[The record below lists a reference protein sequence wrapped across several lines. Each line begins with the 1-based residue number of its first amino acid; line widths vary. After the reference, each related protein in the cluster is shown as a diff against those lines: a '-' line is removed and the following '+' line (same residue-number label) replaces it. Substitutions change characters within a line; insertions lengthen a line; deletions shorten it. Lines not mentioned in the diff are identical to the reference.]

1 MRLVDSFPT
10 DRINDIE
17 YRVGR
22 VFPFGASIVE
32 GGVNFSIFSKEAT
45 GCTLLLFHQGEKEP
59 FVEIPYLKE
68 LGINLDVVF
77 NHTGRDAM
85 VFGL

>member
-1 MRLVDSFPT
+1 MRSIDSFPT

-22 VFPFGASIVE
+22 VLPFGASIVE

-45 GCTLLLFHQGEKEP
+45 GCTLLLFH
-59 FVEIPYLKE
+59 YCT
-68 LGINLDVVF
+68 INGGPSCQVTDVACPEY
-77 NHTGRDAM
+77 DQ
-85 VFGL
+85 